1 MIHSLASPPGRRFHF
16 HALALLFLALLAVVA
31 LYHSHSNP
39 APELDYF
46 TGHAGGA
53 TFSYEV
59 TSTDIA
65 VDWPGGNDF
74 DPRDKC
80 PPDFF
85 KNGFVLVCKKL
96 RNGAYIK
103 FLYHKGR
110 KLLYR
115 VDKDVVNGKGRA
127 GLHWV
132 ESTKSTAR
140 YRIADPSYKS
150 GKPVKVPNAKG
161 GMDTE
166 VFHYGQVVSKRK
178 AQFHRELFRETHI
191 SPDQCSGWWDIINFM
206 P

>member
-1 MIHSLASPPGRRFHF
+1 MPMGSFGLLLLLLLGTFLYSYQPNEAPPP
-16 HALALLFLALLAVVA
+16 ALAAA
-31 LYHSHSNP
+31 SNP
-39 APELDYF
+39 
-46 TGHAGGA
+46 TGLAIE
-53 TFSYEV
+53 YEV
-59 TSTDIA
+59 TASDIE
-65 VDWPGGNDF
+65 VDWPGGGVSAAERGGDF

-96 RNGAYIK
+96 NNGAYIK

-115 VDKDVVNGKGRA
+115 VDKDVVNGKARA

-132 ESTKSTAR
+132 ASTKSTAR
-140 YRIADPSYKS
+140 YRIADPAYKG
-150 GKPVKVPNAKG
+150 GKAVKVPNAKG

-166 VFHYGQVVSKRK
+166 VFRYGQAVSKRK
-178 AQFHRELFRETHI
+178 AQHHRELFRETHI
-191 SPDQCSGWWDIINFM
+191 SPEQCPEWWDIFNFM